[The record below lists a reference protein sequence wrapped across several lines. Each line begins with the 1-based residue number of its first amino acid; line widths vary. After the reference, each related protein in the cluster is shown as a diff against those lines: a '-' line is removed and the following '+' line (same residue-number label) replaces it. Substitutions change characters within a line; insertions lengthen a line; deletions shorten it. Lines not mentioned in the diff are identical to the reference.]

1 MTSWEKGRK
10 RVWLE
15 KDYGEWQM
23 WGWLVENIL
32 SAQGEVAGWGLGGG
46 GGHLERELMANSIQ
60 KTMRLDLPGGPAA
73 KTSQLPLQVAGVP
86 SLV

>member
-1 MTSWEKGRK
+1 MADVGVVGREHTFSPG
-10 RVWLE
+10 RGGGMGV
-15 KDYGEWQM
+15 
-23 WGWLVENIL
+23 
-32 SAQGEVAGWGLGGG
+32 GGG

-73 KTSQLPLQVAGVP
+73 KTSQLPLQVAWVP